1 MSWVDLAIVV
11 VLAASVLGGMMQG
24 FLRTVCSV
32 IGLVFGLALALWNYA
47 RLGMAFR
54 PIVHIEA
61 IANTIAFLIIAL
73 VVMALANLVG
83 LMLKRTI
90 SWMGLGCL
98 DKIAGAIFGF
108 FQGALLVT
116 LCILVTVAFF
126 PGARWPEEGRLPQYF
141 VGALHLSMHM
151 SPSELSDKVHN
162 GLRMLE
168 HDSPQWTHP

>member
-1 MSWVDLAIVV
+1 MWDLAIVV
-11 VLAASVLGGMMQG
+11 VLVASVLVGIAQG
-24 FLRTVCSV
+24 FLRSVCSV
-32 IGLVFGLALALWNYA
+32 IGLVLGLALASWNYA
-47 RLGMAFR
+47 RLGMELR
-54 PIVHIEA
+54 SIVRLEA
-61 IANTIAFLIIAL
+61 LANVIAFLVIAL

-83 LMLKRTI
+83 LLLKRTM

-126 PGARWPEEGRLPQYF
+126 PGARWPKESKLPHYF
-141 VGALHLSMHM
+141 LGALHLSTQMT
-151 SPSELSDKVHN
+151 PSELSEKVKS
-162 GLRMLE
+162 GLKKLE

>member
-32 IGLVFGLALALWNYA
+32 LGLVFGLALALWNYA
-47 RLGMAFR
+47 RLGMVFR

-61 IANTIAFLIIAL
+61 IANAIAFLIIAL

-126 PGARWPEEGRLPQYF
+126 PGARWPEEARLPQYF

-151 SPSELSDKVHN
+151 SPSELSGKVHN
-162 GLRMLE
+162 GLKMLE